1 MLRKKHLAAVFA
13 TLLFLGMAPAAQA
26 ITFESHIVYLAGT
39 AIGGKEAGEFQADWT
54 PIANSL
60 KDSRRLN
67 IPVSRQVV
75 VNYTNMTSIAQ
86 DLTNQNR
93 QKPAVVSSFYSK
105 SPSPIPGCRVIR
117 GGASSITDAWAH
129 AMTTAWAIRDYVVK
143 NSNSNKQ
150 IRLLL
155 IGHSQGGTIA
165 RILQLVVANKS
176 GLPSDMPRKCWP
188 YDTLSKAIVG
198 IVGMGSPLSKAKSC
212 EGFPDSVFPEER
224 LYTNTWSGTSAGKVL
239 MIGASPREEVYL
251 PIGTPKINN
260 ECATNVKS
268 KDSIRVNIFSFGYQ
282 TAIESVTVG
291 KPYKVGNVSYRD
303 ATLITSTMHNL
314 CAEYSDASRCGKFAD
329 SFAIVGAKPSYWN
342 RKWSAN
348 SDKVVLK
355 GTLQRTIVFRVP
367 GSFSAPALPLSTDAN
382 RACDLNPKTP
392 EALCLIHQQVQSHG
406 WWVEGGGICPASIVK
421 PGRGDG
427 NTPTPFCG
435 FVAIVNNSTSIW
447 PTVFTPIYDLT
458 SAGNPGTVYDLIASK
473 TRSWLP

>member
-13 TLLFLGMAPAAQA
+13 TLLFLGMAPATQA
-26 ITFESHIVYLAGT
+26 ITYETHIVYLAGT
-39 AIGGKEAGEFQADWT
+39 ADPGKSASGFQADWT

-60 KDSRRLN
+60 KNSRRLN
-67 IPVSRQVV
+67 VPVSRQVV
-75 VNYTNMTSIAQ
+75 INYTNSMAIQ
-86 DLTNQNR
+86 GKTNIVP
-93 QKPAVVSSFYSK
+93 QKPEVISSFRSQ
-105 SPSPIPGCRVIR
+105 SPSPIPGCRAT
-117 GGASSITDAWAH
+117 GARFSTSTDAWHH

-143 NSNSNKQ
+143 NSSPNKR

-165 RILQLVVANKS
+165 RILQLVVADKK
-176 GLPSDMPRKCWP
+176 GLPSDLPRKCWP
-188 YDTLSKAIVG
+188 YDTLSKSIAG

-212 EGFPDSVFPEER
+212 EGFPDSVFPGER
-224 LYTNTWSGTSAGKVL
+224 LYTDTWSGTSAGKVL
-239 MIGASPREEVYL
+239 IIGASPREEVYL
-251 PIGTPKINN
+251 GVGTPTINN

-268 KDSIRVNIFSFGYQ
+268 KDAIRVNIFSFGYQ

-291 KPYKVGNVSYRD
+291 KPYKVGNASYRD
-303 ATLITSTMHNL
+303 ATLTTSTRHNL
-314 CAEYSDASRCGKFAD
+314 CAQYSDASRCGKFAD

-355 GTLQRTIVFRVP
+355 GTTQRTIVFRVP

-382 RACDLNPKTP
+382 RACDLNPKTA
-392 EALCLIHQQVQSHG
+392 EGLCLIHQQVQSHG

-427 NTPTPFCG
+427 NAPTPFCG
-435 FVAIVNNSTSIW
+435 FVEIVNNSTKIW
-447 PTVFTPIYDLT
+447 PSAFTPIYDLT

>member
-26 ITFESHIVYLAGT
+26 ITYETHIVYLAGT
-39 AIGGKEAGEFQADWT
+39 ALGVKEAREFQADWT

-60 KDSRRLN
+60 KHSLRLN
-67 IPVSRQVV
+67 VPVSRQVV

-105 SPSPIPGCRVIR
+105 SPSPIPGCRIIR
-117 GGASSITDAWAH
+117 SGGTSITDAWGH
-129 AMTTAWAIRDYVVK
+129 AMTTAWAIRDYVIK
-143 NSNSNKQ
+143 NSNPNKQ

-165 RILQLVVANKS
+165 RILQLVVADKK

-188 YDTLSKAIVG
+188 YDTLSKSIAG
-198 IVGMGSPLSKAKSC
+198 IVGMGSPLSKSGSC
-212 EGFPDSVFPEER
+212 NGFPGKPIDNIFNKER
-224 LYTNTWSGTSAGKVL
+224 LYTDNGSGFDAGKVL
-239 MIGASPREEVYL
+239 MIGATPLEEVYL
-251 PIGTPKINN
+251 PLGWTPTINN

-268 KDSIRVNIFSFGYQ
+268 KGSIRVNIYSLGHPTSIQ
-282 TAIESVTVG
+282 SVIAG
-291 KPYKVGNVSYRD
+291 KPSSGL
-303 ATLITSTMHNL
+303 ATLITKGLHNL
-314 CAEYSDASRCGKFAD
+314 KKGE
-329 SFAIVGAKPSYWN
+329 SFTITGAKQGYWN
-342 RKWSAN
+342 KTWKVAQVVGTSQREITFQLELFGLGLSA
-348 SDKVVLK
+348 SD
-355 GTLQRTIVFRVP
+355 
-367 GSFSAPALPLSTDAN
+367 SPALPKSTSSK
-382 RACDLNPKTP
+382 RTCDVDPSTQI
-392 EALCLIHQQVQSHG
+392 EDLCLVHNQVQSHG

-427 NTPTPFCG
+427 NAPTPFCG
-435 FVAIVNNSTSIW
+435 FVEIVNNSTKIW
-447 PTVFTPIYDLT
+447 PSAFTPIYDLT